1 MSRKA
6 DPPNKAKRF
15 AKLVTEGK
23 MNSALRYLSEEDC
36 GGVLPL
42 TEHVMRQL
50 MDKHE
55 LKHKKLNL
63 DLCSSDQLKLVP
75 ESLFQQINGKMVREA
90 VLRT

>member
-1 MSRKA
+1 MARRLELWKRGEEDSVLRKGCMTHLVMSRKA

-23 MNSALRYLSEEDC
+23 MNSALRCLSEEYC

-50 MDKHE
+50 MDKHP
-55 LKHKKLNL
+55 KA
-63 DLCSSDQLKLVP
+63 Q
-75 ESLFQQINGKMVREA
+75 EA
-90 VLRT
+90 